1 VAETQRVAILTL
13 AAGGIGS
20 PMTEALLA
28 AGIRVA
34 AVDRDRE
41 PLEAL
46 AASAREQGKGDDL
59 LTIQTDLTSD
69 SAAEEITKATRDR
82 FGRID
87 ILVNNAGIG
96 PGAIRPDSW
105 QRPLKFWEITPDQWR
120 RFVAVHT
127 TAPLVLT
134 NAVVSEM
141 MHQGWGRIVNV
152 TTSLG
157 TMLNAGSPTYGPS
170 KAALEALS
178 AIMAKDLHGT
188 GVTAN
193 VLVPGGITNAL
204 MVSESGFD
212 RAKMIQPEVM
222 APPLLWLVSD
232 DAGKVTGRRF
242 LGVHWGRYRPSKRP
256 RRLGHRWHGRALRR
270 CQSRR
275 AGRSRLLRRD
285 TVTWPRLISERTQ
298 MSARLGS

>member
-1 VAETQRVAILTL
+1 MTESQRVAIVTG
-13 AAGGIGS
+13 AAGGIGRA
-20 PMTEALLA
+20 MVQGLLS

-34 AVDRDRE
+34 GVDRDRE

-46 AASAREQGKGDDL
+46 TASAREQGKAAEL
-59 LTIQTDLTSD
+59 LTIATDLTDD
-69 SAAEEITKATRDR
+69 SAADAITKATRGK

-127 TAPLVLT
+127 TAPLTLT
-134 NAVVSEM
+134 NAVVPEM
-141 MHQGWGRIVNV
+141 MRQRWGRIINV

-178 AIMAKDLHGT
+178 AIMAKDLDGT
-188 GVTAN
+188 GVTVN
-193 VLVPGGITNAL
+193 VLVPGGITNTP

-232 DAGKVTGRRF
+232 AAGKVTGRRF
-242 LGVHWGRYRPSKRP
+242 LGVHWDPELPPEQAAEKAGAPVAWTSIATMPITPS
-256 RRLGHRWHGRALRR
+256 
-270 CQSRR
+270 
-275 AGRSRLLRRD
+275 RS
-285 TVTWPRLISERTQ
+285 
-298 MSARLGS
+298 

>member
-1 VAETQRVAILTL
+1 MPETQRVAIVTG
-13 AAGGIGS
+13 AAGGIGRA
-20 PMTEALLA
+20 MTRALLA
-28 AGIRVA
+28 AHIQVA
-34 AVDRDRE
+34 GVDRDRG

-46 AASAREQGKGDDL
+46 AAGARERGKAADL
-59 LTIQTDLTSD
+59 LTIQTDLTND

-127 TAPLVLT
+127 TAPLTLA
-134 NAVVSEM
+134 NAIVPEM
-141 MHQGWGRIVNV
+141 MRQGWGRIVNV

-178 AIMAKDLHGT
+178 AIMAKDLDGT
-188 GVTAN
+188 GVTVN
-193 VLVPGGITNAL
+193 VLVPGGVTNTPMISDEA
-204 MVSESGFD
+204 GFD
-212 RAKMIQPEVM
+212 RAKLIQPEVM
-222 APPLLWLVSD
+222 VSPLLWLVSD
-232 DAGKVTGRRF
+232 AAAKVTGRRF
-242 LGVHWGRYRPSKRP
+242 LGVHWDTELPPEEAAEKAGAPVAWTSIATMPIRPS
-256 RRLGHRWHGRALRR
+256 
-270 CQSRR
+270 
-275 AGRSRLLRRD
+275 RS
-285 TVTWPRLISERTQ
+285 
-298 MSARLGS
+298 

>member
-1 VAETQRVAILTL
+1 MAETQRVAIVTG
-13 AAGGIGS
+13 AAGGIGKA
-20 PMTEALLA
+20 MTRALLA
-28 AGIRVA
+28 AGIQVA
-34 AVDRDRE
+34 GVDRDRE

-46 AASAREQGKGDDL
+46 AGSAREQGKGSEL
-59 LTIQTDLTSD
+59 LTLQTDLSKD
-69 SAAEEITKATRDR
+69 SAAEEITGATRDR

-127 TAPLVLT
+127 TAPLALT
-134 NAVVSEM
+134 NAVVPEM
-141 MHQGWGRIVNV
+141 MRRGWGRIVNV

-178 AIMAKDLHGT
+178 AIMSKDLDGT
-188 GVTAN
+188 GVTVN
-193 VLVPGGITNAL
+193 VLVPGGITNTP

-212 RAKMIQPEVM
+212 RAQMIQPEVM
-222 APPLLWLVSD
+222 APPLLWLVL
-232 DAGKVTGRRF
+232 DAAGNVTGQRF
-242 LGVHWGRYRPSKRP
+242 LGAHWDPMLPPEEAAENAGAPVAWTSIATMPIRPS
-256 RRLGHRWHGRALRR
+256 
-270 CQSRR
+270 
-275 AGRSRLLRRD
+275 RS
-285 TVTWPRLISERTQ
+285 
-298 MSARLGS
+298 